1 MYNIWPYQQ
10 LGVLKSK
17 DFGTGGTANT
27 GGNWPH
33 SGKATPLNT
42 GHLTPADRHG
52 SVQVRYFIVMME
64 NELFMLCPC
73 CRIGIFRSIAHVVED
88 WLFVIF
94 NYRKKKLKRILG
106 KPLLIFQFLVVLL
119 GFSEIISCN

>member
-1 MYNIWPYQQ
+1 MAA
-10 LGVLKSK
+10 LAKTK

-52 SVQVRYFIVMME
+52 SVQVRYIE
-64 NELFMLCPC
+64 K
-73 CRIGIFRSIAHVVED
+73 IFLSIKFRYV
-88 WLFVIF
+88 FF
-94 NYRKKKLKRILG
+94 
-106 KPLLIFQFLVVLL
+106 
-119 GFSEIISCN
+119 

>member
-1 MYNIWPYQQ
+1 MAA
-10 LGVLKSK
+10 LAKSK

-52 SVQVRYFIVMME
+52 SVQVRYYGKIWIMTD
-64 NELFMLCPC
+64 C
-73 CRIGIFRSIAHVVED
+73 
-88 WLFVIF
+88 F
-94 NYRKKKLKRILG
+94 NYL
-106 KPLLIFQFLVVLL
+106 
-119 GFSEIISCN
+119 FSVRSLFHNVI